1 MRVAERVSR
10 TDEGLEVLRRCF
22 SGERFSF
29 KGKRYELNAV
39 MITPGYVQA
48 VGDVIL
54 GGFPPENVVLMDI
67 DPPVAAVECGLL
79 VVGEAEGK
87 DGQGQGQLFTQEQI
101 WQSLGVI
108 VLAFFKN

>member
-1 MRVAERVSR
+1 MWDGRIYLTSN
-10 TDEGLEVLRRCF
+10 EGDDLVVLAVDREGFHDRIDDF
-22 SGERFSF
+22 GEHR
-29 KGKRYELNAV
+29 GQQQV
-39 MITPGYVQA
+39 P
-48 VGDVIL
+48 
-54 GGFPPENVVLMDI
+54 LMDI